1 MKQTYSKYTCMHD
14 VCSKFASCLLH
25 RVNEVLLLHG
35 CDVRVINRRE
45 TRFNVYAWLEWDCGR
60 L

>member
-45 TRFNVYAWLEWDCGR
+45 TRFNVYA
-60 L
+60 